1 MRDALNRYYK
11 VLKKKLDCPKQSKIR
26 FLGQTQRLVEDF
38 VEGKPDARF
47 EDVYGFLGDPAAL
60 AETFLSTLDPEEIS
74 RYRRYRHI
82 QKICCFLA
90 PVAVITFLIV
100 LIYCITQMQLDIDI
114 TKESILQSY
123 NT

>member
-1 MRDALNRYYK
+1 MRDALNRYYRA
-11 VLKKKLDCPKQSKIR
+11 LKKTLDCPKQTKIR

-74 RYRRYRHI
+74 RYRPRRLREKTVVGLLVRPKPRFKFRNPRGLFRKSRI
-82 QKICCFLA
+82 F
-90 PVAVITFLIV
+90 VR
-100 LIYCITQMQLDIDI
+100 DG
-114 TKESILQSY
+114 IL
-123 NT
+123 